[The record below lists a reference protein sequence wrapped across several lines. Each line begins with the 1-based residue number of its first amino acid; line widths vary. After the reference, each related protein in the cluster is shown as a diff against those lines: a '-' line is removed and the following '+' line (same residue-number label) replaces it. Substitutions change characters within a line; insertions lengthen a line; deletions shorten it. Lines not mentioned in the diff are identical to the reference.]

1 MHCSTVAIP
10 WKTKSIGNTA
20 PTGKGRVSPSLD
32 PRQAAIEISPS
43 STLLNG
49 GKDQNRHSSI
59 DWQPIESVLI
69 RAQRILDTEYVAV
82 FGVRDSSGNF
92 YSYHLQELAFSP
104 ETVEQGGGRVRPYIY
119 EFLAESGQGLLTT
132 RIAIAYIPD
141 TDLAE
146 QSMTYWLLPNTV
158 KERETESPAK
168 RAKAGVG
175 VVATEQTCYY
185 SIRFSSRAIIF
196 ALAYCESNDVV
207 VTPSGGGGGR
217 NDDRPQWN
225 WPSDPDCQ
233 RNMWGER
240 DCDGGGGGGRNSCP
254 PPYRCNNE
262 DQPSCDLRQI
272 LRPAGCEEPE
282 EEQPGPEPCR
292 GDPVPNPEI
301 APQTNS
307 GIDGGRYGETRT
319 DKNGNPKEHKGID
332 LKNKIGDSLFSM
344 YTGTVVNTGDQ
355 KKGWG
360 KWVLIRSKVNDK
372 DYYFLYAHL
381 DEIDVSSGN
390 SISQGSTIG
399 KAGESGNLKN
409 AKANGLAVQHSHVE
423 IREVVPGKSFNNSPV
438 KNPED
443 FMATKFDSNG
453 QQVAP
458 ENCN

>member
-1 MHCSTVAIP
+1 ML
-10 WKTKSIGNTA
+10 G
-20 PTGKGRVSPSLD
+20 
-32 PRQAAIEISPS
+32 Q
-43 STLLNG
+43 
-49 GKDQNRHSSI
+49 
-59 DWQPIESVLI
+59 
-69 RAQRILDTEYVAV
+69 AQRILDTEYVAV

-185 SIRFSSRAIIF
+185 SIRISSRAIIF

-207 VTPSGGGGGR
+207 VTPSGGGGGGGGR

-272 LRPAGCEEPE
+272 LRPAGCEDPE

-292 GDPVPNPEI
+292 GDPIKDMELVSPGL
-301 APQTNS
+301 S
-307 GIDGGRYGETRT
+307 GLNGARFHPDALTSPRKDFVTGLGRVH
-319 DKNGNPKEHKGID
+319 NGID
-332 LKNKIGDSLFSM
+332 LACNIGGPIFAPHSGVIEIV
-344 YTGTVVNTGDQ
+344 GTQIN
-355 KKGWG
+355 
-360 KWVLIRSKVNDK
+360 
-372 DYYFLYAHL
+372 
-381 DEIDVSSGN
+381 
-390 SISQGSTIG
+390 SQGIG
-399 KAGESGNLKN
+399 YGNFIRVN
-409 AKANGLAVQHSHVE
+409 SNINGQSINWGIAHMEENNGLVSNGQNISAGDIIGMCGISGRGSNPSTASHIHMEYGTKKVF
-423 IREVVPGKSFNNSPV
+423 VKKNSSSFL
-438 KNPED
+438 NPED
-443 FMATKFDSNG
+443 FLATEFDGNG
-453 QQVAP
+453 KKI
-458 ENCN
+458 NNSKCN